1 MEYIYN
7 AFDILMAIVAS
18 IITVK
23 IYMLVANYIG
33 EQIGI
38 GKFLIYLWGKIRK
51 KKIKQYKYKQL
62 EVIVSMD
69 DIIQFIF
76 DLFKSKD
83 PEDTAYND
91 SINLLIFILLYF
103 SIIVA
108 FFWLLSKFG
117 LFG

>member
-51 KKIKQYKYKQL
+51 KKNK
-62 EVIVSMD
+62 VV
-69 DIIQFIF
+69 
-76 DLFKSKD
+76 
-83 PEDTAYND
+83 
-91 SINLLIFILLYF
+91 
-103 SIIVA
+103 
-108 FFWLLSKFG
+108 
-117 LFG
+117 